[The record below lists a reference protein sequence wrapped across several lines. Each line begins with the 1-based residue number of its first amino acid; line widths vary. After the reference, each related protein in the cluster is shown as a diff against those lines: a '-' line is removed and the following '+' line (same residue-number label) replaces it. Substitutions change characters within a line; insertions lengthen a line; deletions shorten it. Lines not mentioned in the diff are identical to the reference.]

1 MKIIKNIKNKKV
13 AKHNDIIKA
22 KGSLSSTAQKMYSM
36 VISMLNKDDV
46 EFQEYALNID
56 SYLEQ
61 IGSSSKNK
69 AFIKEQSEELMS
81 NPFWI
86 DGKLFNWCSYVDIDK
101 LEGYI
106 VFDIHPKLKP
116 YLLDIKNNFTQYE
129 LVNILKLKGNYSPRL
144 YEYFTFRFKVYKNEY
159 FKKNRKYPRSYTFDV
174 NIEWLRDTYQVSNG
188 YNYADIKRQIIN
200 KAQDDF
206 IQHTDLK
213 FTYTEQKIGRKV
225 DRLII
230 TLQENNKGS
239 NNILKDIKTFISYM
253 RKNYINQNIQQ
264 DQKTILA
271 ISERGVLYNKRN
283 AKSYSKD
290 DALKIWKH
298 LYKLAQ
304 EDKLEV
310 IKE

>member
-1 MKIIKNIKNKKV
+1 MKIVKYDIDKKI

-36 VISMLNKDDV
+36 VISMLNKDDAD
-46 EFQEYALNID
+46 FQEYALHID

-61 IGSSSKNK
+61 VGSSSKNK
-69 AFIKEQSEELMS
+69 AFIKKQAEELMS

-106 VFDIHPKLKP
+106 IFDIHPKLKP
-116 YLLDIKNNFTQYE
+116 YLLDMKNNFTQYE

-159 FKKNRKYPRSYTFDV
+159 FKKNKKYPRSYTFEI
-174 NIEWLRDTYQVSNG
+174 NIDWLRDTYKIPLSYRYDN
-188 YNYADIKRQIIN
+188 IKKQIIN
-200 KAQDDF
+200 KAKDDF
-206 IQHTDLK
+206 IQYTDLK
-213 FTYTEQKIGRKV
+213 FTYTEQKIGRKI

-230 TLQENNKGS
+230 TLQTNNKGS
-239 NNILKDIKTFISYM
+239 NDTLKDMKTFISYL

-264 DQKTILA
+264 DEQTILS
-271 ISERGVLYNKRN
+271 ISDKGIIYNKRN
-283 AKSYSKD
+283 AKDYSKD

-298 LYKLAQ
+298 WYQLAK
-304 EDKLEV
+304 EDKLEI
-310 IKE
+310 IK